1 VDDPE
6 AQRITMI
13 NFRQIIDFY
22 FLGRHRLE
30 GIQMLSLGS
39 SLADA
44 ISLYG
49 DPTKS
54 EPSEETPEITQH
66 TFSVGSYH
74 SVVASEWKKT
84 IQSITYWSEKSDP
97 ARDLQC
103 VLERYKDSSD
113 WQVMEEGYLYQR
125 RDGVLRLW
133 CSAIPAIGV
142 AYVEFL
148 RARAEYKTARN
159 LQQLWELPD
168 ITWAENDAVFELQ
181 RQFVEGNS
189 SALLEFCN
197 RSDKIVC
204 SPDGHDVIIIRNHHA
219 WDSGKGF
226 REMNRPPKPES
237 GYSTQVI
244 NFFSWSKNGS
254 SWGKAVLPRDA
265 NANFIRCNGERCHL
279 QIRQTTTERILSFN
293 APAAMMGCLRGISLF
308 ADGFEDAELWK
319 QLQNVADQLV
329 SDSEVKTT
337 AE

>member
-1 VDDPE
+1 MISKP
-6 AQRITMI
+6 QRITMT
-13 NFRQIIDFY
+13 NLRQIFDFY
-22 FLGRHRLE
+22 FLGKHRLE
-30 GIQMLSLGS
+30 GIRMLSLGC
-39 SLADA
+39 SLTDA

-54 EPSEETPEITQH
+54 EPSEETPEITEH
-66 TFSVGSYH
+66 TFTVGSYH
-74 SVVASEWKKT
+74 SVVASEWKKS

-148 RARAEYKTARN
+148 RASAEYKTARD
-159 LQQLWELPD
+159 LKQLLELPEV
-168 ITWAENDAVFELQ
+168 TWAANDAVFELQ
-181 RQFVEGNS
+181 RQFVEENS

-226 REMNRPPKPES
+226 REMNKPPKPES

-265 NANFIRCNGERCHL
+265 NASFIQCDGGLCHL
-279 QIRQTTTERILSFN
+279 QIRQTATGRTLNFN
-293 APAAMMGCLRGISLF
+293 APTSMIGRLRGISLSS
-308 ADGFEDAELWK
+308 AALEDAALWMRLQDLAS
-319 QLQNVADQLV
+319 QLALE
-329 SDSEVKTT
+329 SS
-337 AE
+337 AESSVE